1 MDVEI
6 ILLLLAV
13 ILAAFSCYTASWFNI
28 QKLKS
33 NDLHN
38 LEQKISSSETRVTER
53 LETVAEEINCKLK
66 NMDGKLSDA
75 RERLKKVEGDVTWLK
90 RGG

>member
-6 ILLLLAV
+6 ALLLLTV
-13 ILAAFSCYTASWFNI
+13 IIAAFGCYAASWFNI
-28 QKLKS
+28 QKLKA

-38 LEQKISSSETRVTER
+38 LEQKISASEGRVTER
-53 LETVAEEINCKLK
+53 LEIVAEEINCKLK
-66 NMDGKLSDA
+66 TMDGKLSDA

-90 RGG
+90 RG